1 MVNATD
7 KVEKTL
13 LDRILPFFLII
24 GSAAAAIYLPSEI
37 GVLSAFII
45 TLIVYILRRY
55 NFRLLIGMGII
66 LLILSAA
73 LFAWMG
79 EANANRTAIPA
90 FYFLAT
96 GTIGMLIDSIRKK

>member
-13 LDRILPFFLII
+13 LDRILPFFLIV
-24 GSAAAAIYLPSEI
+24 GSAITAVYIASEI

-55 NFRLLIGMGII
+55 DFRLLIGIGIL

>member
-1 MVNATD
+1 MVNAT
-7 KVEKTL
+7 EKARKSL
-13 LDRILPFFLII
+13 LDLVLPFFLIV
-24 GSAAAAIYLPSEI
+24 GSAIAAVYIPSEI

-45 TLIVYILRRY
+45 TLIVYTLRRY
-55 NFRLLIGMGII
+55 DFRLLIGIGII

-79 EANANRTAIPA
+79 ETNANRIAIPA

-96 GTIGMLIDSIRKK
+96 GAIGMLIDSIRKK

>member
-1 MVNATD
+1 VNAT
-7 KVEKTL
+7 EKARKSL
-13 LDRILPFFLII
+13 LDFVLPFFLIV
-24 GSAAAAIYLPSEI
+24 GAAIAAVYIPSEI

-55 NFRLLIGMGII
+55 DFRLLIGMGII
-66 LLILSAA
+66 LLLLSAA
-73 LFAWMG
+73 VFAWWG

-96 GTIGMLIDSIRKK
+96 GAVGMLIDSIRNK

>member
-1 MVNATD
+1 MVNTT
-7 KVEKTL
+7 EKARKSP
-13 LDRILPFFLII
+13 LDLILPFILIV
-24 GSAAAAIYLPSEI
+24 GSAIAAVYVPSEI
-37 GVLSAFII
+37 GVLSTFII

-55 NFRLLIGMGII
+55 DFRLLIGMGIL
-66 LLILSAA
+66 LLILSAV

-96 GTIGMLIDSIRKK
+96 GAVGMLIDSIRNK